1 VPNTIAQQ
9 GRKVRT
15 MERKYSEMVNR
26 DSNAYR
32 DHHEAIR
39 QEYKKQ
45 APSWATKEIS
55 SDLLWVVDH
64 LNLQP
69 HYVALDVAAGT
80 GLLGRAIS
88 PHVSQVVASDITEE
102 MLAQGREE
110 TARDGTTNFRFEQGT
125 AEDLLYPDASFDVV
139 VTRFSVHHF
148 IDPAA
153 VVSEMSRVCRPGG
166 KVAVV
171 DMVAPQSEK
180 LALRYNDLERLR
192 DLTHTQALT
201 VPGLNQLVGDA
212 GLDNIDHYSRE
223 GEVNAS
229 NWLDS
234 AQVEPAKR
242 KQILAALNADLEGSS
257 ETGLRPFTRDG
268 ELMFRHTWEMVVAEK
283 PTE

>member
-1 VPNTIAQQ
+1 MPNTIAQQ
-9 GRKVRT
+9 ERKVRT
-15 MERKYSEMVNR
+15 MERKYTEMMNR
-26 DSNAYR
+26 SSNAYR

-55 SDLLWVVDH
+55 SDLLWVVDR

-69 HYVALDVAAGT
+69 HYVVLDVAAGT
-80 GLLGRAIS
+80 SLLGRAIS

-110 TARDGTTNFRFEQGT
+110 AARDGTHNIRFEQGT
-125 AEDLLYPDASFDVV
+125 AEDLPYPDASFDVV

-153 VVSEMSRVCRPGG
+153 VVSEMGRVCRPEG
-166 KVAVV
+166 KVVVV
-171 DMVAPQSEK
+171 DMVAPQREK

-192 DLTHTQALT
+192 DRTHTQALT
-201 VPGLNQLVGDA
+201 APGLNQLVGDA

-223 GEVNAS
+223 VEVNAS
-229 NWLDS
+229 NWLGS
-234 AQVEPAKR
+234 AQVGPGER
-242 KQILAALNADLEGSS
+242 EQILAALNEDLEGSS
-257 ETGLRPFTRDG
+257 KTGLRPFTRDG
-268 ELMFRHTWEMVVAEK
+268 ELMFRHMWEMVVAEK